1 MSILNSDRSMAAR
14 ADLFSSVAQDNP
26 LAMAALVALVEGD
39 DVGLSQ
45 HSFDAEAVATM
56 LDQLGIRGDG
66 LAQIWVRLGRDPGK
80 LTCLVEAVH
89 DGKLP
94 AHVLRDAAQGL
105 PVDLEGCVRRIRK
118 TVGLAALG

>member
-1 MSILNSDRSMAAR
+1 MAGR

-45 HSFDAEAVATM
+45 ESFDAEAVATM

-80 LTCLVEAVH
+80 LTLLVEAVH
-89 DGKLP
+89 DGAMP
-94 AHVLRDAAQGL
+94 AHILKGAAKGL
-105 PVDLEGCVRRIRK
+105 PVGLEECVRKLRE
-118 TVGLAALG
+118 VDALAALR